1 MHHSA
6 PAEFNLTSSQIE
18 NYERNGYIIVKGLLQ
33 GKELKKAIQAVN
45 KIQRWQPIGQ
55 RILYKFLPGY
65 RNTSFQTWR
74 NHKALEYIAFDSA
87 ASTISAKLMGLE
99 VEARKLRLL
108 KDAVLG
114 YHAGDQG
121 CGWHVDDK
129 VFWPCEDRKFGER
142 DAGINVWI
150 ALSPISAK
158 EGGGLALAKGS
169 HKVSFAKKA
178 REIIAENGARTTC
191 SLGRLDPRLNTK
203 MEKLKVLYDLEA
215 GDAIF
220 HNRYLFHRVQS
231 FFDEES
237 SRKKKTKQRISLRY
251 VSADDTFYDYVGTEK
266 RAVEAKGLKTGD
278 VISKGGAWFPQTWP
292 YRLTEEKK
300 KRVKAEKN
308 PLNLGLGLALLKY
321 RIKTFNK

>member
-1 MHHSA
+1 MISTLHKIGSSSSVLLSYLVLSLVLFYSSVVADSYSSECTHHSA

-55 RILYKFLPGY
+55 RIFYKFLPAY

-99 VEARKLRLL
+99 VEARQLRLL

-129 VFWPCEDRKFGER
+129 VFWPCQE
-142 DAGINVWI
+142 
-150 ALSPISAK
+150 
-158 EGGGLALAKGS
+158 
-169 HKVSFAKKA
+169 KVQQ
-178 REIIAENGARTTC
+178 
-191 SLGRLDPRLNTK
+191 
-203 MEKLKVLYDLEA
+203 KV
-215 GDAIF
+215 
-220 HNRYLFHRVQS
+220 
-231 FFDEES
+231 
-237 SRKKKTKQRISLRY
+237 
-251 VSADDTFYDYVGTEK
+251 
-266 RAVEAKGLKTGD
+266 
-278 VISKGGAWFPQTWP
+278 
-292 YRLTEEKK
+292 
-300 KRVKAEKN
+300 
-308 PLNLGLGLALLKY
+308 
-321 RIKTFNK
+321 